1 MPTDCTDY
9 DFTKIEP
16 RWQEFWEQNH
26 TFRAIDG
33 SNQPKF
39 YALDMFPYPSGAGL
53 HIGHPEGYTAS
64 DILARYKR
72 ACGHNVLHP
81 MGWDAFG
88 LPAEQYAVKTGT
100 HPKVTTQANVDNFR
114 RQIKRFGFSI
124 DWEREINTTDPE
136 YYRWT
141 QWIFLQLFK
150 HGLAYVDE
158 RPVWWCPNLR
168 AVLANEEVVDG
179 KSEVGNH
186 PVERRNL
193 RQFVLRITAYAD
205 KLLAGLEGLDW
216 PDSTK
221 RQQKAWIGR
230 SEGGE
235 VEFEIDGLNGQRLT
249 VYTTRPDTLLGATYM
264 VLAPEHPL
272 VAEITTESNKKAVQ
286 EYIRQA
292 ALKSDLDRTDLAK
305 EKSGVPTGGH
315 CINPVNGQKIP
326 VWVADYV
333 LMGYG
338 TGAIMAV
345 PAHDDRDYEFAK
357 QFGIEIVQVIKSEN
371 DSDVKLPFLREREND
386 QLW

>member
-1 MPTDCTDY
+1 ML
-9 DFTKIEP
+9 I
-16 RWQEFWEQNH
+16 Q
-26 TFRAIDG
+26 
-33 SNQPKF
+33 
-39 YALDMFPYPSGAGL
+39 
-53 HIGHPEGYTAS
+53 
-64 DILARYKR
+64 
-72 ACGHNVLHP
+72 
-81 MGWDAFG
+81 
-88 LPAEQYAVKTGT
+88 
-100 HPKVTTQANVDNFR
+100 
-114 RQIKRFGFSI
+114 
-124 DWEREINTTDPE
+124 
-136 YYRWT
+136 
-141 QWIFLQLFK
+141 
-150 HGLAYVDE
+150 
-158 RPVWWCPNLR
+158 
-168 AVLANEEVVDG
+168 
-179 KSEVGNH
+179 
-186 PVERRNL
+186 
-193 RQFVLRITAYAD
+193 
-205 KLLAGLEGLDW
+205 LLAGLEGLDW

-249 VYTTRPDTLLGATYM
+249 VYTTRPDTLFGATYM

-357 QFGIEIVQVIKSEN
+357 QFGIEVVQVIKSEN
-371 DSDVKLPFLREREND
+371 DSDVKLPFCEKGKMINSGEFDGLEF
-386 QLW
+386 